1 MDDNALAEIY
11 ERINTL
17 EKSEVQVTNYT
28 SYEELYMLWLVAALL
43 LLAGEFIIERVVL
56 NRLP

>member
-1 MDDNALAEIY
+1 MAEIY